1 MHNPEVTTQD
11 QAPQCQLPPN
21 QAAQGQMPPDLIPQ
35 NQPLEE
41 ILPTALIIRA
51 EYLILFNLFD

>member
-11 QAPQCQLPPN
+11 QAPQD
-21 QAAQGQMPPDLIPQ
+21 QAAQGQMPQ

-51 EYLILFNLFD
+51 EYLILFNHFC